1 MVNNTSASVVN
12 VTLPSAGGGTAGKD
26 IWVDGNDFT
35 SAGNSMAVFAAA
47 GDALI
52 VKGVIVCSTPPAGL
66 TCTSASFSPINYRIH
81 IVSDGNHHWYAVQW
95 D

>member
-1 MVNNTSASVVN
+1 VVN
-12 VTLPSAGGGTAGKD
+12 VTLPSAGTAGKD

-35 SAGNSMAVFAAA
+35 SAGNSMAVFAAV

-52 VKGVIVCSTPPAGL
+52 VKGVVVCTNPPPAGL
-66 TCTSASFSPINYRIH
+66 SCNSPSFSPINYRIH